1 MTTAAASTPS
11 GRAVARARIAS
22 DAGCVASVTEELSAL
37 PGVENVSIDLV
48 VGGDSVVTVASEA
61 PLVEDDVQA
70 AITEAGYALV
80 GATS

>member
-1 MTTAAASTPS
+1 MSVTTQLAVTGMTCSH
-11 GRAVARARIAS
+11 
-22 DAGCVASVTEELSAL
+22 CVASVTEELSAL